1 MNTHK
6 RQGSTGSNGFKQ
18 TNNDTN
24 HLEESFYSLD
34 YFMNVTKQMEDEI
47 MVPSKLKDKLFGNYC
62 YNIHKI
68 EEKKSTTYKPINLS
82 QFKKSIR
89 ASYQ

>member
-18 TNNDTN
+18 TSNDTN

-68 EEKKSTTYKPINLS
+68 
-82 QFKKSIR
+82 
-89 ASYQ
+89 